1 MNRIDRI
8 DRIDISGAE
17 GLIDVSRGMIS
28 GGLAHEQLR
37 GAVAIHNILAEKGF
51 AYLADEVGMGKT
63 YVALGAVGL
72 LRFFNPGMRILFIA
86 PRDNIQTKWIKELY
100 NFTRNNWLNQDQ
112 RVKSVQNLPVVSAIK
127 CNNLEQWG
135 REIVRNPN
143 CDAFLRMPSFSLSL
157 SGQSDSWVGKRDRLM
172 RLVPNVAKA
181 SLSLASKEEFKR
193 NYARAL
199 NTILPEYDLVVID
212 EAHNLKHGR
221 EGTASRNQI
230 LAGVLGID
238 DETDLKAFPGYGGR
252 CKRVLLLSATPLET
266 DYAELWH
273 QLDLF
278 GYGQNVA
285 DLKQP
290 EYDDAKKRELI
301 GQFMVRRI
309 TSLQIGGKPHTKNMY
324 RREWRGGG
332 CLEFDKPI
340 DIPSKHQQLI
350 VALIQK
356 KVSEVLNS
364 ARFNASFQ
372 IGLLSSFESFAETVK
387 SKHKAKPDDEGAFD
401 GDQTQDTA
409 EREGIDT
416 GNVTAIAQSY
426 RTTFGKPLPHPKMD
440 AVVASLKDAFRT
452 RQKALIFVR
461 RIKSVDELQAK
472 LCLEYDEWIR
482 TYIETLLPD
491 SLSEEFEKVWARY
504 QADRRP
510 DAKPQTLGVDEE
522 RETDTTYDDE
532 PAESPSDDDA
542 GGNDTF
548 FSWFFRGNGPRG
560 VLSGAAFRKNRL
572 QGEGSAYTTFFE
584 DNYLLA
590 LLGRTRNPLD
600 ALATA
605 LGREVEDVR
614 RELRSLAA
622 SAFEHRTR
630 RKKYPRFH
638 LFHAYQVAGLTLLA
652 GHANQF
658 QQEAKIILNARYG
671 QRRPYLLAKVAA
683 TYPAADE
690 YIGEKT
696 FFTELRERAG
706 LCKEI
711 WLVPN
716 RIRHN
721 GAAHEQE
728 MDDFRNREQRRELL
742 ASVVRLGHPL
752 MTLWALLVAQ
762 LGTMKL
768 GAQQPRSNDR
778 SEVLINIFLEHLE
791 RERQESI
798 TTKQPLH
805 TAYSELHDVAQ
816 CFDLLLNTTFP
827 EVRQQ
832 QRRLAELPADYAK
845 VLGAQTP
852 VCGMHG
858 GVNATLVKQFRMPG
872 YPIIMI
878 STDVLQ
884 EGEDLHTFC
893 SRIIH
898 YGISW
903 TSSAMEQRTGRID
916 RVNSLTH
923 RCLEAIADS
932 ASPSDSLQ
940 AYYPYLRDSVEVLQV
955 NRVFERMNEFLRKTH
970 ILGENEVTSKRIN
983 TDQESAR
990 QWKIPE
996 QILSPLKSA
1005 FEIHDGHLSGRKREV
1020 QSVVRRVEAV
1030 VQHLQDVRAGL
1041 DGCLRID
1048 WEPQSDRSALYG
1060 TAYCSA
1066 NATQLVEPSVKQD
1079 QQAVRRQPFALYLR
1093 SARYSGDVILLHA
1106 ISPVGKLVTDPQ
1118 TLAELMQYK
1127 AVLDGAKVCLVP
1139 EGVNSYSITVEGDI
1153 RFDPTT
1159 TQLEEVIDLLTRVAI
1174 SADRIEREK
1183 MGKDAHFNEF
1193 GDDLTKEGRNADDG
1207 KN

>member
-8 DRIDISGAE
+8 DRIDISVAE
-17 GLIDVSRGMIS
+17 GLIDFSRGMIS

-37 GAVAIHNILAEKGF
+37 GTVAIHNIIADKGF

-63 YVALGAVGL
+63 YVALGVVGL
-72 LRFFNPGMRILFIA
+72 MRFFNPGMRILFIA

-112 RVKSVQNLPVVSAIK
+112 RVKSVQNLPVVPAIK
-127 CNNLEQWG
+127 CNNLEHWG
-135 REIVRNPN
+135 GEIVRNPN
-143 CDAFLRMPSFSLSL
+143 RDAFLRMPSFSLSL
-157 SGQSDSWVGKRDRLM
+157 SSQNDSWVGKRDRLM
-172 RLVPNVAKA
+172 RLVPKVAKA
-181 SLSLASKEEFKR
+181 SFSLASKEAFKR

-278 GYGQNVA
+278 GYGQSVA
-285 DLKQP
+285 ELKQP
-290 EYDDAKKRELI
+290 EYDPAKKRELV

-324 RREWRGGG
+324 RQEWRGGG
-332 CLEFDKPI
+332 CMEYDKPLE
-340 DIPSKHQQLI
+340 IPDERQRLI
-350 VALIQK
+350 VALVQK

-372 IGLLSSFESFAETVK
+372 IGMLSSFESFAATVK
-387 SKHKAKPDDEGAFD
+387 SKRKAKPDDEFD

-416 GNVTAIAQSY
+416 SNVTEIAQSY
-426 RTTFGKPLPHPKMD
+426 RRTFGKPLPHPKMD

-482 TYIETLLPD
+482 TYIRTLLPD
-491 SLSEEFEKVWARY
+491 SLSEEFEKVWAKY

-522 RETDTTYDDE
+522 RETDTTDDDE
-532 PAESPSDDDA
+532 PAEPPSDDDA

-548 FSWFFRGNGPRG
+548 FSWFFRGDGPQG

-590 LLGRTRNPLD
+590 LLGRTRDPLD

-605 LGREVEDVR
+605 LGREVEDAR
-614 RELRSLAA
+614 REVRSLAA

-652 GHANQF
+652 NHANQF

-671 QRRPYLLAKVAA
+671 QRRPYLLAQVAA
-683 TYPAADE
+683 TFPAADE

-696 FFTELRERAG
+696 FFTELRERAE

-716 RIRHN
+716 RIGHN
-721 GAAHEQE
+721 GAAHEQA

-742 ASVVRLGHPL
+742 ASVARLGHPL
-752 MTLWALLVAQ
+752 ITLWVLFVAQ
-762 LGTMKL
+762 LKVMSL
-768 GAQQPRSNDR
+768 GKRTSDAS
-778 SEVLINIFLEHLE
+778 SEVLINNFLEHLE
-791 RERQESI
+791 HERQESI

-805 TAYSELHDVAQ
+805 TAYSELRDVAQ
-816 CFDLLLNTTFP
+816 CFDLLLDTTFP
-827 EVRQQ
+827 QA
-832 QRRLAELPADYAK
+832 RREPLPGLPKLYAT
-845 VLGAQTP
+845 VLSAQAP
-852 VCGMHG
+852 VGGMHG
-858 GVNATLVKQFRMPG
+858 GVNSKLVKQFRMPG

-893 SRIIH
+893 SHIVH

-903 TSSAMEQRTGRID
+903 TSSAMEQKTGRID
-916 RVNSLTH
+916 RINSHTH
-923 RCLEAIADS
+923 RRLESAAGDVPKADL
-932 ASPSDSLQ
+932 LQ
-940 AYYPYLRDSVEVLQV
+940 VYYPYLRDSVEVLQV
-955 NRVFERMNEFLRKTH
+955 ERVFERMNKFLSKTH
-970 ILGENEVTSKRIN
+970 ILGGDEATSKGIN
-983 TDQESAR
+983 TDEESTR
-990 QWKIPE
+990 NGPIPQ
-996 QILSPLKSA
+996 QIRSQLKSA
-1005 FEIHDGHLSGRKREV
+1005 FEIHDGHLSGKKKEV
-1020 QSVVRRVEAV
+1020 QSVVRRVDAV
-1030 VQHLQDVRAGL
+1030 VQHLQDIRAGL
-1041 DGCLRID
+1041 DGRLRID

-1060 TAYCSA
+1060 TVYCSA
-1066 NATQLVEPSVKQD
+1066 NATQLVEPSVQQD
-1079 QQAVRRQPFALYLR
+1079 RQGVRRQPFALYLR
-1093 SARYSGDVILLHA
+1093 SAWHSGDVILLHA

-1118 TLAELMQYK
+1118 TLVELMPYQT
-1127 AVLDGAKVCLVP
+1127 ALDGAKVCLVP
-1139 EGVNSYSITVEGDI
+1139 EGVDSYSITVEGDI

-1193 GDDLTKEGRNADDG
+1193 GDDLTKEGRDADDG